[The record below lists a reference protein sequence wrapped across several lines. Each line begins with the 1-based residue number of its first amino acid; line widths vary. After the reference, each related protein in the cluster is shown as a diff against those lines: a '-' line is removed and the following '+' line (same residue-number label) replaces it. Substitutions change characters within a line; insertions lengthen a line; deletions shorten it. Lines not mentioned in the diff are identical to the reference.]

1 MGQKHTLFFAAGE
14 GRKDDLKWVL
24 YDKKVSPNLRDH
36 TTQEV
41 ALHLAASKG
50 HVECVKLLL
59 KAGKPI
65 CVLSIFLVLTISIS
79 KILHVL

>member
-14 GRKDDLKWVL
+14 GRKEDLRWVL

-41 ALHLAASKG
+41 ALHPAASKG

-59 KAGKPI
+59 KAGR
-65 CVLSIFLVLTISIS
+65 F
-79 KILHVL
+79 ILELCLFIGVILL

>member
-1 MGQKHTLFFAAGE
+1 MGQKYTLFFAAEE

-36 TTQEV
+36 STQEV

-59 KAGKPI
+59 KAGRFI
-65 CVLSIFLVLTISIS
+65 CKIVLDDS
-79 KILHVL
+79 

>member
-14 GRKDDLKWVL
+14 GRKDDLRWVL

-59 KAGKPI
+59 KAGRFI
-65 CVLSIFLVLTISIS
+65 LMLCLFINVFLSMTMV
-79 KILHVL
+79 